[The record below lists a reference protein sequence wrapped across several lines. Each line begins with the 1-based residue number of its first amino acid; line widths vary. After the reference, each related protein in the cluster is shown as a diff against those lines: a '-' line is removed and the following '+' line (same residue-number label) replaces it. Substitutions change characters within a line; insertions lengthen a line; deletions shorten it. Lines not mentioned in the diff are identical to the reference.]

1 MLQEPQKTEPPT
13 PRAGKRR
20 TPHLGRPPPA
30 GGHPGGAAG
39 ALPAFIFKNSL
50 ARSLPG
56 AGRPCPALPPPP
68 RPPVPLYPRGNSRGR
83 RRPLPSPL
91 LRASLTPPQA
101 SGPPLENPGPV
112 PGAPNRLPPPPSPP
126 PSPGSPQRG
135 RGLPSARPRSPQR
148 GPRPCRGVAGSPEGR
163 SSLPTA
169 SEHPLKAPAAPKA
182 PARPRPHLSRP
193 PPPLLVLP
201 GPPRLLPH
209 AAILETLGWQMSPPK
224 GRGPAALPDGKCS
237 PRGGGR
243 NHSASAGVN
252 G

>member
-1 MLQEPQKTEPPT
+1 MPSPPLYLKIAS
-13 PRAGKRR
+13 PGASRG
-20 TPHLGRPPPA
+20 PA
-30 GGHPGGAAG
+30 GPARPCLLRPGPRSRSTHAGTAA
-39 ALPAFIFKNSL
+39 AAAVPYR
-50 ARSLPG
+50 ARSLGLPLPLPKPRG
-56 AGRPCPALPPPP
+56 LLLKTQGRSRGHQTALP
-68 RPPVPLYPRGNSRGR
+68 L
-83 RRPLPSPL
+83 
-91 LRASLTPPQA
+91 
-101 SGPPLENPGPV
+101 
-112 PGAPNRLPPPPSPP
+112 PP